1 MSSDIEILDGA
12 VPLVRNDQPWEW
24 FVVFFEDQAEETP
37 TDLTGH
43 TISAKI
49 RWSDGEQ
56 VVTVQITD
64 PLAGQ
69 AKLSLT
75 AAQTVPMPDGRLS
88 KLYIAIDTDT
98 EAIVPV
104 NVVEGITL

>member
-24 FVVFFEDQAEETP
+24 FVVFFEDAAEEMP

-43 TISAKI
+43 ALSAKI
-49 RWSDGEQ
+49 RWAGGEQ
-56 VVTVQITD
+56 QVTTQITD
-64 PLAGQ
+64 PVAGQ
-69 AKLSLT
+69 ARLSLT
-75 AAQTVPMPDGRLS
+75 AAQTELMPYGRLS

-104 NVVEGITL
+104 NVLEGITL